1 MKEQMVEQGFG
12 DAWDEVEF
20 DEVFDLFEED
30 DPNDESAKD
39 ENKMEGLDKAEFTK
53 LVKRIAQL

>member
-1 MKEQMVEQGFG
+1 M
-12 DAWDEVEF
+12 
-20 DEVFDLFEED
+20 FDLFEED